1 MIKNKNNPVFQKI
14 INNGL
19 DLFINHQILQFIN
32 AKEIPIHFIGSV
44 SFFLKDEIKNSL
56 KLKGLKMGRIV
67 QRPIDE
73 LVKFHKKLLKKD
85 NFRKY

>member
-1 MIKNKNNPVFQKI
+1 
-14 INNGL
+14 
-19 DLFINHQILQFIN
+19 
-32 AKEIPIHFIGSV
+32 
-44 SFFLKDEIKNSL
+44 
-56 KLKGLKMGRIV
+56 MGRIV